1 MKKKLFIILPALILA
16 GCVMSDAERKT
27 AYADH
32 YYQSPEYIA
41 DYKQKISTMSVNE
54 LAVVGA
60 QEDRAKMNGQ
70 SRMKIGDS
78 LYIENIEAKDNNVI
92 YHYSLSPAWLK
103 KSASSQE
110 KDQINMQKDLTF
122 RTCSLKTV
130 QLAQEKGLAEIHQYY
145 DDYPQHIL
153 FTLHANKALCKE
165 NGF

>member
-1 MKKKLFIILPALILA
+1 MKKLFIILPVLVLT
-16 GCVMSDAERKT
+16 GCVMSDAELKT

-41 DYKQKISTMSVNE
+41 GYKQKISSMSANE
-54 LAVVGA
+54 LAVTGA
-60 QEDRAKMNGQ
+60 QEDKAKMNGQ
-70 SRMKIGDS
+70 PRMKIDNS

-103 KSASSQE
+103 KSASSQ
-110 KDQINMQKDLTF
+110 KNDQINMQRDLIF